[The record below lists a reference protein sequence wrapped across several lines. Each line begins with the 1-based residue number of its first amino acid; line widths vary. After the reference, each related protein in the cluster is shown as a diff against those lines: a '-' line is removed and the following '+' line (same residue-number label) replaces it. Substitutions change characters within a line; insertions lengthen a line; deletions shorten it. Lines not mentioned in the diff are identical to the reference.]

1 MRLREGAV
9 KETTQQRRAAA
20 AACRL
25 PAPHI
30 PPSPRNTHVHQH
42 TQTHTNAQCPGGMF
56 DCEGDRREYARQQW
70 QDFKE
75 AGGVPK
81 RKRDPDAQGARSR

>member
-1 MRLREGAV
+1 
-9 KETTQQRRAAA
+9 
-20 AACRL
+20 
-25 PAPHI
+25 
-30 PPSPRNTHVHQH
+30 
-42 TQTHTNAQCPGGMF
+42 MF